1 RSTAH
6 PRRAARCCGD
16 GTSAAARD
24 PSGKA
29 SAHGRLRDLGD
40 GLRDRAGTFMK
51 AYAGNIDEAV
61 ETVLN
66 ANPVATGGGTLM
78 ATQTTWTGTAT
89 DLLDLLGRI
98 VGEKA
103 TKAKTWPVDATRL
116 GGKLRRAATFLRKVG
131 IEISIG
137 AREARTRSI
146 TITSF
151 SKPQEVG
158 NLASSAS
165 SVSSANDSNNL
176 AMTLAM
182 TLARDADGQRHH
194 DDANGPGGS
203 SSVIASVTANLL
215 KNKDDDADD
224 ASDAKLHTPQG
235 SEKAEVPCLSDGRI
249 RELAG
254 DYLDAAAMELEE
266 TGDVDRAAL
275 ERRLRENLTTAG
287 VPFESVEVELE
298 RIMEV
303 LTAF

>member
-1 RSTAH
+1 
-6 PRRAARCCGD
+6 
-16 GTSAAARD
+16 
-24 PSGKA
+24 
-29 SAHGRLRDLGD
+29 
-40 GLRDRAGTFMK
+40 
-51 AYAGNIDEAV
+51 
-61 ETVLN
+61 
-66 ANPVATGGGTLM
+66 
-78 ATQTTWTGTAT
+78 
-89 DLLDLLGRI
+89 
-98 VGEKA
+98 
-103 TKAKTWPVDATRL
+103 
-116 GGKLRRAATFLRKVG
+116 
-131 IEISIG
+131 
-137 AREARTRSI
+137 
-146 TITSF
+146 
-151 SKPQEVG
+151 
-158 NLASSAS
+158 
-165 SVSSANDSNNL
+165 
-176 AMTLAM
+176 MTLAM

-224 ASDAKLHTPQG
+224 SSDAKLHTPQG

-254 DYLDAAAMELEE
+254 EYLDAAAMELEE